1 MVYIEEEYSI
11 LLEPELAGDAALIHW
26 RIRFKPG
33 GLSHWVKVSNPLT
46 KLLCSYTMS
55 LLKASVPI
63 SPPLSQW
70 TRLSAFVLLKMYA
83 FIYLFISF
91 KISSAHCNFYNELK
105 MFLQ

>member
-11 LLEPELAGDAALIHW
+11 LLEPELAGVAALIHW

-55 LLKASVPI
+55 LLKASVPN
-63 SPPLSQW
+63 LSSSVPVDLPICC
-70 TRLSAFVLLKMYA
+70 LSF
-83 FIYLFISF
+83 
-91 KISSAHCNFYNELK
+91 
-105 MFLQ
+105 